1 LYYEGTQMAKMVHAP
16 LDEEGERMLVRL
28 RRATGL
34 SDSELLRRGLRA
46 FDLMQGDRG
55 GRRIA
60 GLGAFA
66 SGMPDLGSN
75 KRHLAGF
82 GAH

>member
-1 LYYEGTQMAKMVHAP
+1 MAKMVHAR
-16 LDEEGERMLVRL
+16 LDEGSERTLARL

-34 SDSELLRRGLRA
+34 SNSELLRRGLRA
-46 FDLMQGDRG
+46 FDLMQGGG

-82 GAH
+82 GAR

>member
-1 LYYEGTQMAKMVHAP
+1 MAKMVHAR
-16 LDEEGERMLVRL
+16 LDDGSERTLARL

-46 FDLMQGDRG
+46 FDLMQGGRG

-75 KRHLAGF
+75 KRHLTGF
-82 GAH
+82 GAR